1 MLGQVVDTVVRF
13 FSKLHCNIKCCSNT
27 VRVSSPPRRCRPGS
41 SDGGN
46 GETSSP
52 CLRRSPKRRPYKPRS
67 PVRRQRTI

>member
-27 VRVSSPPRRCRPGS
+27 VRVSSPVRGGS
-41 SDGGN
+41 ARGG
-46 GETSSP
+46 SP
-52 CLRRSPKRRPYKPRS
+52 CIPGAGDAGPLKRRPYKPRS

>member
-27 VRVSSPPRRCRPGS
+27 VRVSSPVRGLQPRPRGCRGGS
-41 SDGGN
+41 ARGG
-46 GETSSP
+46 SP
-52 CLRRSPKRRPYKPRS
+52 LKRRPYKPRS

>member
-27 VRVSSPPRRCRPGS
+27 VKVS
-41 SDGGN
+41 
-46 GETSSP
+46 
-52 CLRRSPKRRPYKPRS
+52 SPKRRPYKPRS

>member
-27 VRVSSPPRRCRPGS
+27 VRVSSPARGGS
-41 SDGGN
+41 ASGG
-46 GETSSP
+46 SP
-52 CLRRSPKRRPYKPRS
+52 LKRRPYKPRS